1 MQQCLCQPR
10 HQGATSEEFIEGPT
24 HFKHFGILTLSLNQL
39 LRMSS
44 SDLAVYSRKMAKM
57 LRMCIIVR

>member
-10 HQGATSEEFIEGPT
+10 HQGATSIEGPT